1 MRSGPSQSRWT
12 WSLKV
17 LVREGKTFTSK
28 SLKSLNLISDLS
40 QVQME
45 RPRFCSRFQI
55 HIKQCGHTNWGRAF
69 CRCHKSSPQQVIRVV
84 W

>member
-1 MRSGPSQSRWT
+1 MRFGPSQVDELEVS
-12 WSLKV
+12 KV
-17 LVREGKTFTSK
+17 LVREGKIFISK

-40 QVQME
+40 QIQIE

-55 HIKQCGHTNWGRAF
+55 HIKQCGHTIWGHASS
-69 CRCHKSSPQQVIRVV
+69 RCHKSTPQQVIRLV